1 MTQYRRNRVYQ
12 ARDQITLTG
21 RTIAGKRS
29 IYVDDVV
36 PDQVTLRRNLSNPFS
51 RRRNTQTPFFEISI
65 VPPTKVVGKTVRRL
79 MAKTIKRTRVSDQVF
94 AKRIFTAMCS
104 AVERAWK
111 PNVLHIVQHSSG
123 WDSRLISLAIRHL
136 AAVKGE
142 SWLGNVLFLEL
153 NGEGPSFKQIIKSQ
167 GWSNEIAYVWNEG
180 APPREHHLLAF
191 EFSQAWRRLNG
202 WCAYPVNVNW
212 HPFQEMRD
220 RGILPEPGKMQ
231 VFSGY
236 GANEVGAAVAGGQG
250 GFKSYVNKMYWH
262 PLSSFPLWGGEE
274 AWSFP
279 FLDLDYIKAY
289 ASVSGSRG
297 PNYRKMVV
305 GKIAPKV
312 GKVAP
317 INKQHKQKLGYR
329 TASKAI
335 LARCVADYEASWL
348 GREVFPIDGKWVAPR
363 PQINYHDWWGYWSL
377 ASFCEELMRRGTT
390 IRVR

>member
-1 MTQYRRNRVYQ
+1 VSQYRRNRVYE
-12 ARDQITLTG
+12 G
-21 RTIAGKRS
+21 AGHRS

-36 PDQVTLRRNLSNPFS
+36 GKHLTLRRNLSNPFS
-51 RRRNTQTPFFEISI
+51 RRRNTQTPFFEIGI
-65 VPPTKVVGKTVRRL
+65 VPPAKVVSKAVRRL
-79 MAKTIKRTRVSDQVF
+79 MVAKIERKRVSDQVF
-94 AKRIFTAMCS
+94 AKRVFTAMCS

-111 PNVLHIVQHSSG
+111 PGALHIVQHSSG

-142 SWLGNVLFLEL
+142 NWLGNVLFLEL
-153 NGEGPSFKQIIKSQ
+153 SGEGPAFKRIIRVQ
-167 GWSNEIAYVWNEG
+167 GWSDEIAHVWNEG

-202 WCAYPVNVNW
+202 WCAYPINANW
-212 HPFQEMRD
+212 HPFQDLRD
-220 RGILPEPGKMQ
+220 RGALPAPGDMQ

-236 GANEVGAAVAGGQG
+236 GANEVGAAMTGAWKPG

-289 ASVSGSRG
+289 ASVSGGRG
-297 PNYRKMVV
+297 PNYRKMVI

-317 INKQHKQKLGYR
+317 INKQRKQKLGYR

-348 GREVFPIDGKWVAPR
+348 GREVFPIDGKRVAPR